1 MPRSGDRNDKYTLCS
16 PTTATPLNIVLP
28 RVFPFVI
35 VASTWIHEV
44 ARAALG
50 ATIYN
55 RSVVKKAAGGSEDPG
70 LYLQGLVCKD
80 VSAF

>member
-1 MPRSGDRNDKYTLCS
+1 MQV
-16 PTTATPLNIVLP
+16 PLDS
-28 RVFPFVI
+28 VI
-35 VASTWIHEV
+35 LLNMELRLLGTASTWIHEV